1 MGSLAVPHAGMDTIT
16 IAYLI
21 AIVAGLLLAAWRFQ
35 KVRTTYGSAY
45 WLKPW
50 TADARGLFKDDG
62 GVLAGDWTG
71 LLPVYY
77 RGDGHV
83 LTCAPTG
90 GGKGTTAILPN
101 LLRYP
106 WLFVLDPGGENTAV
120 AIKAWRNKGYE
131 VFCLNPWGMHEAAPW
146 ALPSHSIN
154 PLDILDPASKTFAS
168 DADLLAEMI
177 IKRSGND
184 TGNASY
190 FKDQAQAGLRAVMM
204 HIVTTEP
211 LERRNL
217 FTLRKA
223 VAGEA
228 ADWAAM
234 IEKMKGNTACG
245 GLIAREAAQLERRE
259 GQAPEEFSAIQST
272 MKDNTDFIEDPVMQ
286 RALCRS
292 DADLNALKGMRNGKA
307 LTGCVVSVVVPLE
320 YKDTHAAYSRLI
332 LAVALWTMQRTP
344 LARGRVIFLLDE
356 FPSLGRVKRV
366 AQGLAELRKYKVCLW
381 PVIQNLG
388 QLVSLYGKEWQTFI
402 GNCGM
407 KQFIGAADLET
418 ANYVSALCGGGTIE
432 VTQGS
437 GAQARKFETGRALA
451 TPEEVLRVDTR
462 VQYVFMDELKPMR
475 LLKTPYWK
483 RPELRDQY
491 LPNPYIDESPKPDPV
506 APLKA
511 AWGQL
516 YWFCAWLV
524 RPSPYAVAALVI
536 FLLIHADAAVNIGGA
551 VNRQSGVITC
561 HYAGVSGVWTGTLSW
576 RVRRGCPAV
585 LLWNTGIYERD
596 M

>member
-1 MGSLAVPHAGMDTIT
+1 MGSLAVPHAGMDKIT

-21 AIVAGLLLAAWRFQ
+21 AIVAGVVLAAWRLQ

-50 TADARGLFKDDG
+50 TAEGRGLFKDDG

-90 GGKGTTAILPN
+90 GGKGTAAILPN

-154 PLDILDPASKTFAS
+154 PLDILDPNSRTFAS

-177 IKRSGND
+177 VSRSGNEA
-184 TGNASY
+184 GNSSY
-190 FKDQAQAGLRAVMM
+190 FKDQAQAALRAVLM

-211 LERRNL
+211 PERRNL
-217 FTLRKA
+217 FMLRKSTS
-223 VAGEA
+223 GSES
-228 ADWAAM
+228 DWAALL
-234 IEKMKGNTACG
+234 EKMKSNHACG

-259 GQAPEEFSAIQST
+259 GQAPEEFSAIMST
-272 MKDNTDFIEDPVMQ
+272 LKDDTDFIEDPVME
-286 RALCRS
+286 RALCAS
-292 DADLNALKGMRNGKA
+292 DVDMSALKGVRNGKDIP
-307 LTGCVVSVVVPLE
+307 GCVVSVVVPLE
-320 YKDTHAAYSRLI
+320 YKDTHAVYSRLI
-332 LAVALWTMQRTP
+332 LAVALWTMQRPP
-344 LARGRVIFLLDE
+344 LARGRVLFVLDE

-366 AQGLAELRKYKVCLW
+366 SQGLAELRKYNVRLW

-388 QLVSLYGKEWQTFI
+388 QLIGLYGKEWQTFI

-418 ANYVSALCGGGTIE
+418 ANYVSALCGGATIE
-432 VTQGS
+432 VTQGR
-437 GAQARKFETGRALA
+437 GAQARTFETGRALA
-451 TPEEVLRVDTR
+451 TAEEVMRADSRL
-462 VQYVFMDELKPMR
+462 QYVFMDELKPMQ
-475 LLKTPYWK
+475 LLKTPYWM
-483 RPELRDQY
+483 RPEMRGQFLT
-491 LPNPYIDESPKPDPV
+491 NPYREETPKPDPN

-511 AWGQL
+511 LWGQL
-516 YWFCAWLV
+516 YWLCAWLV
-524 RPSPYAVAALVI
+524 RPSPYVVAALVM
-536 FLLIHADAAVNIGGA
+536 FLLVHADAAVNIGGT
-551 VNRQSGVITC
+551 VDRQKRIAIC
-561 HYAGVSGVWTGTLSW
+561 RYAGVSGVWDGE
-576 RVRRGCPAV
+576 VRLWQRKGCPAV
-585 LLWNTGIYERD
+585 LLWSLAIYERD

>member
-1 MGSLAVPHAGMDTIT
+1 MDKIT

-21 AIVAGLLLAAWRFQ
+21 AIVAGLLLAAWRLR

-45 WLKPW
+45 WLRPW
-50 TADARGLFKDDG
+50 TADARGLFKYDG

-146 ALPSHSIN
+146 ELPSHAIN
-154 PLDILDPASKTFAS
+154 PLDILDPNSRTFAS

-177 IKRSGND
+177 VSRSGHESE
-184 TGNASY
+184 TSSY
-190 FKDQAQAGLRAVMM
+190 FNDQAQAGLRAAMM

-211 LERRNL
+211 PETRNL
-217 FTLRKA
+217 FTLRRA
-223 VAGEA
+223 IAGDEA
-228 ADWAAM
+228 AWSAVIEAM
-234 IEKMKGNTACG
+234 KRNPACG

-259 GQAPEEFSAIQST
+259 GQASDEFSAIQST
-272 MKDNTDFIEDPVMQ
+272 MKQHTDFIEDPVMQ
-286 RALCRS
+286 DALRNS
-292 DADLNALKGMRNGKA
+292 DADLSALKGVRNGMKLA
-307 LTGCVVSVVVPLE
+307 GCVVSIVVPLQ

-332 LAVALWTMQRTP
+332 LAVAFWTMQRTP
-344 LARGRVIFLLDE
+344 LARGRVLFVLDE

-366 AQGLAELRKYKVCLW
+366 SQGLAELRKYNVRLW
-381 PVIQNLG
+381 PIIQNLG
-388 QLVSLYGKEWQTFI
+388 QLSSLYGKEWQTFI

-418 ANYVSALCGGGTIE
+418 ANYVSALCGEFTIA
-432 VTQGS
+432 VTEGQ
-437 GAQARKFETGRALA
+437 GAQARTFETRRALA
-451 TPEEVLRVDTR
+451 TPEEVMRVDLR
-462 VQYVFMDELKPMR
+462 LQYVFMDELKPMTF
-475 LLKTPYWK
+475 LKTPYWQ
-483 RPELRDQY
+483 RPELSGQF
-491 LPNPYIDESPKPDPV
+491 LANPYREETPKLHPN

-511 AWGQL
+511 AWGQIYRL
-516 YWFCAWLV
+516 CAWLV
-524 RPSPYAVAALVI
+524 RPSPYVVAALGI
-536 FLLIHADAAVNIGGA
+536 FLLVHADAAVNIGGFA
-551 VNRQSGVITC
+551 NRQTGVITC
-561 HYAGVSGVWTGTLSW
+561 RYAGVSGVWDGKLQMW
-576 RVRRGCPAV
+576 RKGCPAL
-585 LLWNTGIYERD
+585 LLWNLGIYEKD

>member
-1 MGSLAVPHAGMDTIT
+1 MDKIT
-16 IAYLI
+16 IAYVI
-21 AIVAGLLLAAWRFQ
+21 AIVAGLFLAAWRLQ

-50 TADARGLFKDDG
+50 TADGRGLFKDDG

-90 GGKGTTAILPN
+90 GGKGTAAILPN

-120 AIKAWRNKGYE
+120 AIKAWRNKGYQ

-146 ALPSHSIN
+146 ALPRHSIN
-154 PLDILDPASKTFAS
+154 PLDILDPNSRTFAS

-177 IKRSGND
+177 VSRSGHES
-184 TGNASY
+184 GNSSY
-190 FKDQAQAGLRAVMM
+190 FNDQAQAGLRATMM

-211 LERRNL
+211 PESRNL
-217 FTLRKA
+217 FA
-223 VAGEA
+223 VRRAIAGDEA
-228 ADWAAM
+228 SWTAVIEAM
-234 IEKMKGNTACG
+234 KRNPACG

-259 GQAPEEFSAIQST
+259 GQASEEFSAIQST
-272 MKDNTDFIEDPVMQ
+272 MKQHTDFIEDPVMQ
-286 RALCRS
+286 DALCSS
-292 DADLNALKGMRNGKA
+292 DADLSALKGMRNGKSLA
-307 LTGCVVSVVVPLE
+307 GCVVSVVVPLP

-332 LAVALWTMQRTP
+332 LAVALWAMQRPP
-344 LARGRVIFLLDE
+344 LAQRRVLFVLDE

-366 AQGLAELRKYKVCLW
+366 SMGLAELRKYNVCLW
-381 PVIQNLG
+381 PVVQNLG
-388 QLVSLYGKEWQTFI
+388 QLSGIYGKEWQTFI

-418 ANYVSALCGGGTIE
+418 ANYVSALCGGATIE
-432 VTQGS
+432 VTQGR
-437 GAQARKFETGRALA
+437 GAQARSFETGRALA
-451 TPEEVLRVDTR
+451 TAEEVMRGNERL
-462 VQYVFMDELKPMR
+462 QYVFMDELKPML
-475 LLKTPYWK
+475 LLKTPYWM
-483 RPELRDQY
+483 RPELRGQY
-491 LPNPYIDESPKPDPV
+491 LPNPYRPGVLEPDAN

-511 AWGQL
+511 VWGQL
-516 YWFCAWLV
+516 YWLCAWLV

-536 FLLIHADAAVNIGGA
+536 FLLIQADAAVNIGGT
-551 VNRQSGVITC
+551 VDRQKSIAIC
-561 HYAGVSGVWTGTLSW
+561 RYAGVSGVWDGE
-576 RVRRGCPAV
+576 VRLWQRKGCPAL
-585 LLWNTGIYERD
+585 LLWDLAIYERG